1 MGDSPSEGLNVSGP
15 ETPEIYFSEN
25 KDNILT
31 VFTRGGSCVQF
42 YLLASPKTNKKKN
55 EIASTRIIKRCK

>member
-1 MGDSPSEGLNVSGP
+1 MILSVHNKSGP

-25 KDNILT
+25 KDKILT

-42 YLLASPKTNKKKN
+42 YLLASPKTNKKKKMK
-55 EIASTRIIKRCK
+55 SRVRG